1 MRRGCKDVNLRDY
14 KTLMPWVWDCIKRHY
29 KRYDFRDMLVKEY
42 RIPLS
47 TYAIA
52 LENQDPSLLF
62 PAVKP
67 IAQEAVRRIANQDLE
82 VRPPRIENK
91 IDITTGKIRPIGC
104 EEPMQ
109 QVFDTIAVYAA
120 SEVWKRRVISQQVSS
135 IPNRGPLY
143 GAKMIQHW
151 VIEDNRAIRYASA
164 HNITYISKCRYHVII
179 DATKCFPSAR
189 FEVFMVLF
197 RRDCANEDLLW
208 LFEALFRLHRVE
220 GYEGFLIGSWISQQA
235 MQYMLSFVYRHVMAL
250 ANERRGKRI
259 RFVTHM
265 VTCMD
270 DMLMTGTNRKNL
282 KSAVRSAVKFAKS
295 TLGLN
300 IKPNW
305 QIKEL
310 EKEPIDM
317 MGYVIHR
324 NGKMTIRARN
334 LIHGRRL
341 VLTYYREH
349 ALTLQQARRLSAYK
363 GFFKHTKITHVKK
376 RKKDDKRLQV
386 KEAFDYAASVVSRYD
401 REANNGTI
409 QRKSTIQR
417 TAGTGQ
423 VHAAPGREG
432 GCMDQARHTTES
444 GQRGRRC
451 VVCQGSLF
459 ADDADPGGN

>member
-1 MRRGCKDVNLRDY
+1 MHRSCADINLRDY
-14 KTLMPWVWDCIKRHY
+14 KTLMPWIWDSILRHHD
-29 KRYDFRDMLVKEY
+29 RYDFRDMLLEYGISLDNYVK
-42 RIPLS
+42 
-47 TYAIA
+47 AQK
-52 LENQDPSLLF
+52 NHDPYLLHS
-62 PAVKP
+62 AVMP
-67 IAQEAVRRIANQDLE
+67 IAKEVVRRITARNLM
-82 VRPPRIENK
+82 VRPPRIEMK
-91 IDITTGKIRPIGC
+91 VDVTTGKLRPIGC
-104 EEPMQ
+104 EEALH
-109 QVFDTIAVYAA
+109 QVLDSTAVYASA
-120 SEVWKRRVISQQVSS
+120 DIWRRRIAPQQVSS
-135 IPNRGPLY
+135 IAGRGPLH
-143 GAKMIQHW
+143 GAKMICNW
-151 VIEDNRAIRYASA
+151 VREDNRAIRYAEA
-164 HNITYISKCRYHVII
+164 HKVVYAPKCKYHVKI
-179 DATKCFPSAR
+179 DVTQCFPSAR
-189 FEVFMVLF
+189 FEIFMSLF
-197 RRDCANEDLLW
+197 RRDCANKDLIWLW
-208 LFEALFRLHRVE
+208 ESLFNLHRVG

-235 MQYMLSFVYRHVMAL
+235 MQYMLSFVFRHVMGL
-250 ANERRGKRI
+250 SNERRGKRI
-259 RFVTHM
+259 KLVTHM
-265 VTCMD
+265 ITFMD
-270 DMLMTGTNRKNL
+270 DMLITGTNRKNL
-282 KSAVRSAVKFAKS
+282 KSAVRSAVKFTKN

-305 QIKEL
+305 HIKEL

-324 NGKMTIRARN
+324 NGKMTIRSRN

-341 VLTYYREH
+341 ILAYYREH
-349 ALTLQQARRLSAYK
+349 ALTVQQARRLSSYK
-363 GFFKHTKITHVKK
+363 GFFKHTKINYVRKW
-376 RKKDDKRLQV
+376 KKDDKKLQV